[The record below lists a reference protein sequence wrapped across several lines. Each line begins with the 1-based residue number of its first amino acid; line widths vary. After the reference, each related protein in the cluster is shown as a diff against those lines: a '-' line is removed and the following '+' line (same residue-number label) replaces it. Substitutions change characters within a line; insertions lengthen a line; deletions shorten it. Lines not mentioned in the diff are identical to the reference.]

1 MAVALTSF
9 PRSPLADAADL
20 VLTTSAHETAFRPES
35 LAAKHSQLVVLDL
48 VYVLIA
54 QRTFD
59 RTTEAFDLTVQAVES
74 HEL

>member
-9 PRSPLADAADL
+9 PRSPLADAAEL
-20 VLTTSAHETAFRPES
+20 VLTTSARETTFQPES
-35 LAAKHSQLVVLDL
+35 LAAKHSQLVVLGL